1 MVLMQQLAAQAA
13 PGRAARQTDR
23 QEALPPG
30 AQLQPAQ
37 ALPTLHIL
45 DIQYLLLPRYAQVA
59 RVVAK
64 AAAAGAAGA
73 AAGAGEQGMVG
84 EGGQGADCRPLEETA
99 ELAGTA
105 DAS

>member
-1 MVLMQQLAAQAA
+1 MRVYRQNGGQPKHRQAEQL
-13 PGRAARQTDR
+13 GR

-73 AAGAGEQGMVG
+73 SEGSEAGEQQFVG
-84 EGGQGADCRPLEETA
+84 EDGPGGRLQAIGGNSRP
-99 ELAGTA
+99 GRH
-105 DAS
+105 S